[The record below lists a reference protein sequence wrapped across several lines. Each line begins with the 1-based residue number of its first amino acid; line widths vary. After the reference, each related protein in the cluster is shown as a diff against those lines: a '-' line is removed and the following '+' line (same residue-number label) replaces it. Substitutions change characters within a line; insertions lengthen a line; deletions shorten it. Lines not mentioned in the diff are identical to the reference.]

1 MLELRTASD
10 GRIVTP
16 LARKKR
22 CLWMASFCSAAAAD
36 FRAEMETLVWIRLE
50 MEKALF
56 FDAESGE
63 LLY

>member
-1 MLELRTASD
+1 
-10 GRIVTP
+10 V
-16 LARKKR
+16 
-22 CLWMASFCSAAAAD
+22 AD